1 MSLLSYLKDKYEDLK
16 DAISDD
22 DREPA
27 AEVLDAVEADV
38 DDDYEGLRGKIMEF
52 TDRLRKWIEDNPEK
66 AFAILRRIKPI
77 LHLKSRNLVLVT
89 RYDDVR
95 EVLAQDD
102 VFHVTYGDKMTDLG
116 DGRNFFLGMQNTS
129 AYERDVSSMRVAAA
143 RAHVHERIVPF
154 VDAEAEAIVDGS
166 GGSIEMVQELA
177 RTVSTRTI
185 VDYFG
190 TPGPSETEQS
200 DWAHTMFRFLFI
212 DPDDDPELRADALQ
226 AAAATRAYLEEAI
239 AERKGSRGAR
249 EDVLERC
256 LAMQDAGVAGMDD
269 IGIRN
274 NLLGLLVGAIPT
286 TALCATF
293 AMDELLNRPEELT
306 GARAAA
312 TAGDDETVAAY
323 VSEAMRFRPIGPGLV
338 RVATQDYELSKGN
351 RRATMVPAGTAV
363 LALTSSAMFDDK
375 DIDDPDEFRAGRP
388 DYHYLHYGF
397 GMHTCFG
404 QYINEEQIPRIL
416 TPLLKRDGLRRAA
429 DGGELQMDGPFPSR
443 MRLEFDA

>member
-16 DAISDD
+16 DAVSDD

-27 AEVLDAVEADV
+27 AEVMDAVEADV
-38 DDDYEGLRGKIMEF
+38 EADHDGLRGRIMEF
-52 TDRLRKWIEDNPEK
+52 ADGVRKWIEDNPER

-77 LHLKSRNLVLVT
+77 LHLKSRNLVMVT

-102 VFHVTYGDKMTDLG
+102 VFHVTYGDKMTELG
-116 DGRNFFLGMQNTS
+116 DGRNFFLGMQDTS
-129 AYERDVSSMRVAAA
+129 AYERDVSAMRLAAKRSDVA
-143 RAHVHERIVPF
+143 ERIIPF
-154 VDAEAEAIVDGS
+154 VDAEAESIVGAN
-166 GGSIEMVQELA
+166 GGTIEMVHELA
-177 RTVSTRTI
+177 RAVSTRTI

-190 TPGPSETEQS
+190 TPGPSEREQC

-212 DPDDDPELRADALQ
+212 DPDNDPGLRADALA
-226 AAAATRAYLEEAI
+226 AAAATRAYLEQAI
-239 AERKGSRGAR
+239 AERQANRGASD
-249 EDVLERC
+249 DVLERC
-256 LAMQDAGVAGMDD
+256 LALQDAGVAGMDD
-269 IGIRN
+269 VGIRN
-274 NLLGLLVGAIPT
+274 NLLGLIVGAIPT

-293 AMDELLNRPEELT
+293 AMDELLNRPEQLT
-306 GARAAA
+306 AARAAA

-338 RVATQDYELSKGN
+338 RVAAADYVLSKGN
-351 RRATMVPAGTAV
+351 RRETMVPAGTAV

-375 DIDDPDEFRAGRP
+375 DIDDPEEFRAGRP

-397 GMHTCFG
+397 GMHSCFG
-404 QYINEEQIPRIL
+404 RYVNREQIPRIL

-429 DGGELQMDGPFPSR
+429 DGGQLEMDGPFPSR
-443 MRLEFDA
+443 LRLEFDA